1 MNREIQYGDRRIKL
15 ENLQYIDLQKLSIE
29 WKEKFGNGDNR
40 LLKVYIDLETQKYY
54 ITVFAASSLGILA
67 YNEASRRSVMGQ
79 DLYEISQTMLRELK
93 LIFNDR
99 IVYEYLTYKN
109 ISKNNN
115 FIGGNLEITNKEHL
129 DMIKKHIIEEQN
141 NLDEYAD
148 NIESQKKM

>member
-1 MNREIQYGDRRIKL
+1 MNREIQYEDRRIKL
-15 ENLQYIDLQKLSIE
+15 ENPQYIDLQKLSIE

-54 ITVFAASSLGILA
+54 ITVFAASSLGILT
-67 YNEASRRSVMGQ
+67 YKEASRRSVMRQ

-99 IVYEYLTYKN
+99 IVYEYLPYKN